1 MEEMRRVTMEHISI
15 KNICKKYG
23 EGESAVKA
31 LDDVSLDISKGEVCV
46 ILGPSGS
53 GKSTLLNMIG
63 GLDRVDS
70 GSITVDGLEITA
82 LNKKQL
88 TDYRREKLG
97 MVFQAYNLIP
107 ELNVIENVRVV
118 KDIAKEPLDETELLQ
133 VLGLEN
139 HMTHFPSELSGGQQQ
154 RCSIARALVK
164 NPALLLCDEL
174 TGALDSASTREVL
187 KVLQAINER
196 YNTTIIMIT
205 HDERIS
211 GMADR
216 LVRIKD
222 GRVVENTVKTKL
234 KAEELGI

>member
-1 MEEMRRVTMEHISI
+1 MEHITI
-15 KNICKKYG
+15 RNISRGYG
-23 EGESAVKA
+23 QGESAVKA

-88 TDYRREKLG
+88 TNYRREKLG

-133 VLGLEN
+133 VLGLEK

-187 KVLQAINER
+187 KVLQAVNER

-216 LVRIKD
+216 LVRIRD
-222 GRVVENTVKTKL
+222 GKVVENTVKTKL

>member
-1 MEEMRRVTMEHISI
+1 MEHITI
-15 KNICKKYG
+15 RNISRGYG
-23 EGESAVKA
+23 QGESAVKA

-133 VLGLEN
+133 VLGLEK
-139 HMTHFPSELSGGQQQ
+139 HMTYFPSELSGGQQQ

-174 TGALDSASTREVL
+174 TGALDSASTRDVL

-196 YNTTIIMIT
+196 YHTTIIMIT

-222 GRVVENTVKTKL
+222 GKVVENTVKTKL

>member
-1 MEEMRRVTMEHISI
+1 MEHITI
-15 KNICKKYG
+15 RNISRGYG
-23 EGESAVKA
+23 QGESAVKA

-63 GLDRVDS
+63 GLDQVDS
-70 GSITVDGLEITA
+70 GSITVDGLEITS

-133 VLGLEN
+133 VLGLEK

-174 TGALDSASTREVL
+174 TGALDSASTRDVL

-216 LVRIKD
+216 LVRLKD

>member
-1 MEEMRRVTMEHISI
+1 MDHITIRNISRR
-15 KNICKKYG
+15 YG
-23 EGESAVKA
+23 QGESAVKA

-70 GSITVDGLEITA
+70 GSIIVDGLEITS

-133 VLGLEN
+133 VLGLEK

-154 RCSIARALVK
+154 RCSIARAIVK

-174 TGALDSASTREVL
+174 TGALDSASTRDVL

-222 GRVVENTVKTKL
+222 GKVVENTVKTKL

>member
-1 MEEMRRVTMEHISI
+1 MEHISI
-15 KNICKKYG
+15 RNISRGYG
-23 EGESAVKA
+23 QGESAVKA

-88 TDYRREKLG
+88 TNYRREKLG

-133 VLGLEN
+133 VLGLEK

-154 RCSIARALVK
+154 RCSIARAIVK

-174 TGALDSASTREVL
+174 TGALDSASTRDVL

-222 GRVVENTVKTKL
+222 GKVVENTVKTKL

>member
-1 MEEMRRVTMEHISI
+1 MEHITI
-15 KNICKKYG
+15 RNISRGYG
-23 EGESAVKA
+23 QGESAVKA

-63 GLDRVDS
+63 GLDRVDR

-88 TDYRREKLG
+88 TNYRREKLG

-118 KDIAKEPLDETELLQ
+118 KDIAKEPINETELLQ
-133 VLGLEN
+133 VLGLEK

-174 TGALDSASTREVL
+174 TGALDSASTRDVL

-216 LVRIKD
+216 LVRIRD
-222 GRVVENTVKTKL
+222 GKVVENTVKTKL

>member
-1 MEEMRRVTMEHISI
+1 MEHITI
-15 KNICKKYG
+15 RNISRGYG
-23 EGESAVKA
+23 QGESAVKA

-133 VLGLEN
+133 VLGLEK

-174 TGALDSASTREVL
+174 TGALDSASTRDVL

-222 GRVVENTVKTKL
+222 GRVVENTVKTKR

>member
-1 MEEMRRVTMEHISI
+1 MEHISI
-15 KNICKKYG
+15 RNICKKYG
-23 EGESAVKA
+23 EGKSCVKA
-31 LDDVSLDISKGEVCV
+31 LDSVSLEISKGEVCV

-63 GLDRVDS
+63 GIDHVDS
-70 GSITVDGLEITA
+70 GTITVDGLDVTE
-82 LNKKQL
+82 LDKKSL

-118 KDIAKEPLDETELLQ
+118 KDIAKNPLDENELLQ
-133 VLGLEN
+133 VLGLEG
-139 HMTHFPSELSGGQQQ
+139 HKTHFPAELSGGQQQ

-187 KVLQAINER
+187 RILETINEH
-196 YNTTIIMIT
+196 YNTTIVMIT
-205 HDERIS
+205 HDERIA

-222 GRVVENTVKTKL
+222 GRVVENITKDKL
-234 KAEELGI
+234 KVEELGI

>member
-1 MEEMRRVTMEHISI
+1 MEHITI
-15 KNICKKYG
+15 RNISRGYG
-23 EGESAVKA
+23 QGESAVKA

-88 TDYRREKLG
+88 TNYRREKLG

-118 KDIAKEPLDETELLQ
+118 KDIAKEPLNETELLQ
-133 VLGLEN
+133 VLGLEK

-154 RCSIARALVK
+154 RCSIARAIVK

-174 TGALDSASTREVL
+174 TGALDSASTRDVL

-222 GRVVENTVKTKL
+222 GKVVENTVKTKL

>member
-1 MEEMRRVTMEHISI
+1 MEHITI
-15 KNICKKYG
+15 RNISRGYG
-23 EGESAVKA
+23 QGESAVKA
-31 LDDVSLDISKGEVCV
+31 LDDVSLDISKGEICV

-133 VLGLEN
+133 VLGLEK

-174 TGALDSASTREVL
+174 TGALDSASTRDVL

>member
-1 MEEMRRVTMEHISI
+1 MEHITVR
-15 KNICKKYG
+15 NISRGYG
-23 EGESAVKA
+23 QGESAVKA

-70 GSITVDGLEITA
+70 GSIIVDGLEITS

-133 VLGLEN
+133 VLGLEKY
-139 HMTHFPSELSGGQQQ
+139 MTHFPSELSGGQQQ

-174 TGALDSASTREVL
+174 TGALDSASTRDVL

-234 KAEELGI
+234 KAEELRI

>member
-1 MEEMRRVTMEHISI
+1 MEHITI
-15 KNICKKYG
+15 RNISRGYG
-23 EGESAVKA
+23 QGESAVKA

-88 TDYRREKLG
+88 TNYRREKLG

-118 KDIAKEPLDETELLQ
+118 KDIAKEPLNETELLQ
-133 VLGLEN
+133 VLGLEK

>member
-1 MEEMRRVTMEHISI
+1 MEHITI
-15 KNICKKYG
+15 RNISRGYG
-23 EGESAVKA
+23 QGESAVKA

-118 KDIAKEPLDETELLQ
+118 KDIAKEPLNETELLQ
-133 VLGLEN
+133 VLGLEK

-174 TGALDSASTREVL
+174 TGALDSASTRDVL

-196 YNTTIIMIT
+196 YNTTLIMIT

-222 GRVVENTVKTKL
+222 GKVVENTVKTKL

>member
-1 MEEMRRVTMEHISI
+1 MEHITI
-15 KNICKKYG
+15 RNISRGYG
-23 EGESAVKA
+23 QGESAVKA

-118 KDIAKEPLDETELLQ
+118 KDIAKETLDETELLQ
-133 VLGLEN
+133 VLGLEK

-174 TGALDSASTREVL
+174 TGALDSASTRDVL

-216 LVRIKD
+216 LVRIRD

>member
-1 MEEMRRVTMEHISI
+1 MEHISI
-15 KNICKKYG
+15 RNISKKYG
-23 EGESAVKA
+23 EGESSVKA
-31 LDDVSLDISKGEVCV
+31 LDSVSLEISKGEVCV

-63 GLDRVDS
+63 GLDHVDS
-70 GSITVDGLEITA
+70 GTITVDGLDVTE
-82 LNKKQL
+82 LDKKSL
-88 TDYRREKLG
+88 TDYRRKKLG

-118 KDIAKEPLDETELLQ
+118 KDIAKNPLDENELLQ
-133 VLGLEN
+133 VLGLEG
-139 HMTHFPSELSGGQQQ
+139 HKTHFPSELSGGQQQ

-187 KVLQAINER
+187 RILETINEH
-196 YNTTIIMIT
+196 YNTTIVMIT
-205 HDERIS
+205 HDERIA

-222 GRVVENTVKTKL
+222 GRVVENITKDKL
-234 KAEELGI
+234 KVEELGI

>member
-1 MEEMRRVTMEHISI
+1 MEHITI
-15 KNICKKYG
+15 RNISRGYG
-23 EGESAVKA
+23 QGESAVKA

-82 LNKKQL
+82 LNKKQP
-88 TDYRREKLG
+88 TNYRREKLG

-133 VLGLEN
+133 LLGLEK

-174 TGALDSASTREVL
+174 TGALDSASTRDVL

-216 LVRIKD
+216 LVRIRD

>member
-1 MEEMRRVTMEHISI
+1 MEHITI
-15 KNICKKYG
+15 RNISRGYG
-23 EGESAVKA
+23 QGESAVKA

-133 VLGLEN
+133 VLGLEK

-174 TGALDSASTREVL
+174 TGALDSASTRDVL

>member
-1 MEEMRRVTMEHISI
+1 MEHITI
-15 KNICKKYG
+15 RNISRGYG
-23 EGESAVKA
+23 QGESVVKA

-118 KDIAKEPLDETELLQ
+118 KDIAKETLDETELLQ
-133 VLGLEN
+133 VLGLEK

-174 TGALDSASTREVL
+174 TGALDSASTRDVL

-216 LVRIKD
+216 LVRIRD

>member
-1 MEEMRRVTMEHISI
+1 MEHITI
-15 KNICKKYG
+15 RNISRGYG
-23 EGESAVKA
+23 QGESAVKA

-70 GSITVDGLEITA
+70 GSITVDGLEITS

-133 VLGLEN
+133 VLGLEK

-154 RCSIARALVK
+154 KCSIARALVK

-174 TGALDSASTREVL
+174 TGALDSASTRDVL

-222 GRVVENTVKTKL
+222 GKVVENTVKTKL

>member
-1 MEEMRRVTMEHISI
+1 MRRVTMEHISI

-70 GSITVDGLEITA
+70 GTITVDGLEITA

-88 TDYRREKLG
+88 TNYRREKLG

-133 VLGLEN
+133 VLGLEK

-174 TGALDSASTREVL
+174 TGALDSASTRDVL

-222 GRVVENTVKTKL
+222 GRVVENTTKERL
-234 KAEELGI
+234 KVEELGI

>member
-1 MEEMRRVTMEHISI
+1 MEHITI
-15 KNICKKYG
+15 RNISRRYG
-23 EGESAVKA
+23 QGESAVKA

-70 GSITVDGLEITA
+70 GSITVDGLEITD

-133 VLGLEN
+133 VLGLEK

-154 RCSIARALVK
+154 RCSIARAIVK

-174 TGALDSASTREVL
+174 TGALDSASTRDVL

-216 LVRIKD
+216 LVRIRD
-222 GRVVENTVKTKL
+222 GKVVENTVKTKL

>member
-1 MEEMRRVTMEHISI
+1 MEHITIRHISRG
-15 KNICKKYG
+15 YG
-23 EGESAVKA
+23 QGESAVKA

-133 VLGLEN
+133 VLGLEK

-187 KVLQAINER
+187 KVLQAVNER

>member
-1 MEEMRRVTMEHISI
+1 MEHISI

-31 LDDVSLDISKGEVCV
+31 LDDVSLDIAKGEICV

-133 VLGLEN
+133 VLGLEK

-154 RCSIARALVK
+154 RCSIARAIVK

-174 TGALDSASTREVL
+174 TGALDSASTRDVL

>member
-1 MEEMRRVTMEHISI
+1 M
-15 KNICKKYG
+15 
-23 EGESAVKA
+23 KA
-31 LDDVSLDISKGEVCV
+31 LDDVSLEIAKGEICV

-53 GKSTLLNMIG
+53 GKSTLINMIG

-70 GSITVDGLEITA
+70 GTITVEGLTITS

-107 ELNVIENVRVV
+107 ELNLIENVRVV
-118 KDIAKEPLDETELLQ
+118 KDITKAPLDEKELLQ
-133 VLGLEN
+133 VLGLEK
-139 HMTHFPSELSGGQQQ
+139 HMTHFPAELSGGQQQ

-187 KVLQAINER
+187 RVLQTINEQ
-196 YNTTIIMIT
+196 YHTTIVMIT
-205 HDERIS
+205 HDERIA
-211 GMADR
+211 GMADS

-222 GRVVENTVKTKL
+222 GRIVEHTSKERL
-234 KAEELGI
+234 KVEELGI